1 VLCLASTGNLI
12 YAWRHGGSFISTGD
26 AIVATLGFWL
36 MFLFA
41 CFGIVFKRPG

>member
-12 YAWRHGGSFISTGD
+12 YAWLHGGSFISTGGRD
-26 AIVATLGFWL
+26 RGHARFWL
-36 MFLFA
+36 VFLFA